1 MRMRKTMLVV
11 VAAAVLCGGAAAGF
25 AAEGEAWPSDQ
36 EARLHDVETRVL
48 DVQRQLSVARHTQ
61 NAPEV
66 ERLSK
71 EFKELRSE
79 QAKLLRATGKL
90 P

>member
-1 MRMRKTMLVV
+1 MRKTLVVAV
-11 VAAAVLCGGAAAGF
+11 VAAVLGGGAAVGF
-25 AAEGEAWPSDQ
+25 AADGTAWPSDQ
-36 EARLHDVETRVL
+36 EARLHDVENRVL

>member
-1 MRMRKTMLVV
+1 MRRTLFVAVV
-11 VAAAVLCGGAAAGF
+11 VAGLGGGPAVGF
-25 AAEGEAWPSDQ
+25 AADGPAWPSDQ
-36 EARLHDVETRVL
+36 EARLHDVENRVL

>member
-1 MRMRKTMLVV
+1 MRRTLFVAVV
-11 VAAAVLCGGAAAGF
+11 VAGLGGGPAVGF
-25 AAEGEAWPSDQ
+25 AADGTAWPSDQ
-36 EARLHDVETRVL
+36 EARLHDVENRVL